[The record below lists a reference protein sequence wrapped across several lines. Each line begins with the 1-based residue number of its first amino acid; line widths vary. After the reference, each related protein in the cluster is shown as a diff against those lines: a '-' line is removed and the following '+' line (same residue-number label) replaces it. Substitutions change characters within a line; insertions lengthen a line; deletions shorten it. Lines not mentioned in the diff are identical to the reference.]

1 MKKHRKQGGG
11 KVLRKVTVLP
21 YDKKWVLLFA
31 EEADELRNLLSEQVV
46 AVHHFGSTSVSG
58 LEAKPI
64 IDIMLVVKDISLVD
78 EYNHEFQ
85 DFGYEARGENGIS
98 GRRYFQKGGDNRT
111 HHLHIY
117 QIGSPEI
124 ERHLAFRDYLR
135 THPAVTK
142 EYGELKKRLSQQ
154 FPYDID
160 SYIMGKE
167 GLALKIQQ
175 EATNWYRESQIQ
187 S

>member
-1 MKKHRKQGGG
+1 M
-11 KVLRKVTVLP
+11 RKVTVLP
-21 YDKKWVLLFA
+21 YDKQWVLLFA
-31 EEADELRNLLSEQVV
+31 EEADELRNILGEQVV
-46 AVHHFGSTSVSG
+46 SVHHFGSTSVPG

-78 EYNHEFQ
+78 EYNHQFQ
-85 DFGYEARGENGIS
+85 AFGYEGKGENGIS

-117 QIGSPEI
+117 QIGSSQI

-135 THPAVTK
+135 THSDVMK

-154 FPYDID
+154 FPYDIE
-160 SYIMGKE
+160 SYILGKE
-167 GLALKIQQ
+167 DLALKIQQ
-175 EATNWYRESQIQ
+175 EAIDWYRKSQMQ
-187 S
+187 R